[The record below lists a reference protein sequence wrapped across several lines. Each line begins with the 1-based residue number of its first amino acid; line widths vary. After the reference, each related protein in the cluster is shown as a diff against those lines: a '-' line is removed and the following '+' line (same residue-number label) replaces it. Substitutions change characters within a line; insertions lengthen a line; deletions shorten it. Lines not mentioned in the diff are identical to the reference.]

1 MKDILEKLT
10 SYNLFNY
17 LLPGVLFAVIAEKV
31 TGFSFKQQDVI
42 IGAFVY
48 YFIGLVISRIGS
60 LVIEPTL
67 KWVRF
72 LRFAEYKDFMAA
84 ARVDAKIEVLS
95 EQNNSYRTLCSTF
108 LLLLVLKLYDRV
120 STNFPTVRQHQIT
133 ILLAVLSLMFL
144 FAYRKQS
151 TYITRRVAAG
161 AQTSTADTK
170 GKAATA

>member
-17 LLPGVLFAVIAEKV
+17 LLPGVIFAVIAEHM
-31 TGFSFKQQDVI
+31 TGFSFKQQDII

-48 YFIGLVISRIGS
+48 YFIGLVISRVGS
-60 LVIEPTL
+60 LVVEPTL

-72 LRFAEYKDFMAA
+72 VRFAEYKDFVAA
-84 ARVDAKIEVLS
+84 ARSDTRLEALS
-95 EQNNSYRTLCSTF
+95 EQNNSYRTLFSTF
-108 LLLLVLKLYDRV
+108 LLLLVLKLYDRL
-120 STNFPTVRQHQIT
+120 STSLPVMTKHQNT
-133 ILLAVLSLMFL
+133 ILLATLSVMFL

-151 TYITRRVAAG
+151 SYITRRVTAAQ
-161 AQTSTADTK
+161 ATTADAK